1 MRKNPEK
8 VRKKSFEGGTAY
20 CSPFSAQCRLTAKLI
35 AKTFDDVKPY
45 CFARNHENSGQIDR
59 LFCRRKINSL
69 VKEKQFQNRTRIR
82 LYGLHSWLK
91 LQPCFMIGGDH

>member
-35 AKTFDDVKPY
+35 AKTFDDVKTY
-45 CFARNHENSGQIDR
+45 CFARNHENSG
-59 LFCRRKINSL
+59 
-69 VKEKQFQNRTRIR
+69 
-82 LYGLHSWLK
+82 
-91 LQPCFMIGGDH
+91 